1 MASTSVQP
9 QLVFVDGTFNE
20 LAQEM
25 AEYVKIGDEVKPL
38 IEKDQQDEVLKKIIV
53 ASSALNQVPEKEFT
67 AAYNL
72 LVYLVMQSKN
82 SDKMLSKVCDNLL
95 KPITSSPQN
104 GPALALGAL
113 TNIFN
118 MVKPDSEI
126 RFHIFTF
133 IVRFVK
139 QYSMFDALKKHLRT
153 LDSWVEQWGI
163 DEEDQRKLYEN
174 IAEVASEA
182 GDENTSYDFIVK
194 AINTFEKEEV
204 SSEDAQRLALRA
216 LKSALLSPTHYD
228 FSDLMG
234 LPAVQALS
242 DSHAVYFELLEIFA
256 EKDLEDYNDFN
267 EEHDDFIEK
276 EHLNADLLHRKI
288 RLLTFASLAAS
299 QPSREIPY
307 KLITK
312 ALQIPDNEIELWAI
326 DVIRA
331 GLVEGKLSQREQ
343 VFLVH
348 RTVYRVFG
356 EKQWRELGDRVD
368 GWRRTIA
375 AVAAALRKEQ
385 ANAEAARKREVEEL
399 ERKLTGTGFEDG
411 GNRRGGDRRRGG
423 GGGDRDRSDR
433 PPPRQR
439 GEDED

>member
-9 QLVFVDGTFNE
+9 QLVFVDGTFSE

-25 AEYVKIGDEVKPL
+25 ADYVRIGDEVKPL

-82 SDKMLSKVCDNLL
+82 ADKLLPRVCDNLL

-118 MVKPDSEI
+118 MVKPDNEI
-126 RFHIFTF
+126 RFHIFSA

-139 QYSMFDALKKHLRT
+139 QYSMFDNLKKHLRT
-153 LDSWVEQWGI
+153 LDSWVEQWEI
-163 DEEDQRKLYEN
+163 DEEEQRKLYEE

-182 GDENTSYDFIVK
+182 GDEHTSYDFIVK
-194 AINTFEKEEV
+194 AINTFGKDEV

-234 LPAVQALS
+234 LPAVQALA

-312 ALQIPDNEIELWAI
+312 ALAIPENEIELWAI

-399 ERKLTGTGFEDG
+399 ERKLTGAGFEDG

-423 GGGDRDRSDR
+423 GDRDRSDR
-433 PPPRQR
+433 PPPKPR
-439 GEDED
+439 GDDED

>member
-9 QLVFVDGTFNE
+9 QLVFVDGTFSE

-25 AEYVKIGDEVKPL
+25 ADYVKIGDEVKPL

-82 SDKMLSKVCDNLL
+82 ADKMLPRVCDNLL

-118 MVKPDSEI
+118 MVKPDNEI
-126 RFHIFTF
+126 RFHIFSA
-133 IVRFVK
+133 IVKFVK
-139 QYSMFDALKKHLRT
+139 QYSMFDNLKKHLRT
-153 LDSWVEQWGI
+153 LDSWVEQWEI
-163 DEEDQRKLYEN
+163 DEEEQRKLYEE

-182 GDENTSYDFIVK
+182 GDEHTSYDFIVK
-194 AINTFEKEEV
+194 AINTFGKDEV
-204 SSEDAQRLALRA
+204 SSENAQRLALRA

-228 FSDLMG
+228 FSDLMS
-234 LPAVQALS
+234 LPAVQALA

-276 EHLNADLLHRKI
+276 ENLNADLLHRKI

-312 ALQIPDNEIELWAI
+312 ALSIPENEIELWAI

-331 GLVEGKLSQREQ
+331 GLVEGKLSQREK

-385 ANAEAARKREVEEL
+385 SNAESARKREVEEL
-399 ERKLTGTGFEDG
+399 ERKLTGAGFDDG
-411 GNRRGGDRRRGG
+411 GNRRGGGDRRR

-433 PPPRQR
+433 PPPKPR
-439 GEDED
+439 GDDED